1 MIVAR
6 SLVSRGEGSK
16 QHTLTIPET
25 LFLIAG
31 RGRYPS
37 LLIES
42 ARASG
47 VKRISVAAFEG
58 ETPETTGSGA
68 DEVYWLRVGQLGKL
82 LEAARKSGARHAMMA
97 GQLAPA
103 NLFNL
108 RPDFRA
114 LILLARLRRR
124 NAETLFGEVADQ
136 LAGIGLELLNAMT
149 FLENHVARTGHMAGP
164 NLKQRDIDDIH
175 FGFDV
180 AKEISRL
187 DIGQSVVV
195 KSGSVLAVE
204 AFEGTDD
211 CLRRGGGLGG
221 KGAILVKVTKPNQDM
236 RFDVP
241 VIGETTIGV
250 AREARVKAIACEA
263 NRTLLLDSPAVCQA
277 AQDAGVTLY
286 GISR

>member
-1 MIVAR
+1 LAAANR
-6 SLVSRGEGSK
+6 ASK
-16 QHTLTIPET
+16 SDTLTIPET

-58 ETPETTGSGA
+58 ETPETTSARA
-68 DEVYWLRVGQLGKL
+68 DEVHWLRVGQLGKL
-82 LEAARKSGARHAMMA
+82 LEAARKSGARHAIMA

-103 NLFNL
+103 NLFDL

-114 LILLARLRRR
+114 LILLARLKRR
-124 NAETLFGEVADQ
+124 NAETLFGEVANQ
-136 LAGIGLELLNAMT
+136 LASVGLELLDAIT
-149 FLENHVARTGHMAGP
+149 FLDDHVARTGRMAGP
-164 NLKQRDIDDIH
+164 NLKQRDIDDMH

-187 DIGQSVVV
+187 DIGQTVVI
-195 KSGSVLAVE
+195 KSGTVLAVE
-204 AFEGTDD
+204 AFEGTND
-211 CLRRGGGLGG
+211 CVRRGGSLGG
-221 KGAILVKVTKPNQDM
+221 KDAIMVKVTKPNQDM

-241 VIGETTIGV
+241 VIGETTIEV
-250 AREARVKAIACEA
+250 AHGAKIKAIACEA
-263 NRTLLLDSPAVCQA
+263 NRTLLLDSPAVCRA
-277 AQDAGVTLY
+277 AQNAGVTLY

>member
-1 MIVAR
+1 M
-6 SLVSRGEGSK
+6 
-16 QHTLTIPET
+16 
-25 LFLIAG
+25 
-31 RGRYPS
+31 
-37 LLIES
+37 ES

-47 VKRISVAAFEG
+47 VKKISVAAFEG
-58 ETPETTGSGA
+58 ETPESTGATA
-68 DEVYWLRVGQLGKL
+68 DEVHWLRVGQLGKL

-103 NLFNL
+103 NLFDL

-114 LILLARLRRR
+114 LILLAKLRRR
-124 NAETLFGEVADQ
+124 NAETLFGEIANQ
-136 LAGIGLELLNAMT
+136 LASIGLELLSAVT
-149 FLENHVARTGHMAGP
+149 FLDEHVAGTGQMAGP
-164 NLKQRDIDDIH
+164 NLRRRDIDDIQ

-195 KSGSVLAVE
+195 KSGTVLAVE
-204 AFEGTDD
+204 AFEGTND
-211 CLRRGGGLGG
+211 CIRRGGSLGG

-241 VIGETTIGV
+241 VIGERTIEV
-250 AREARVKAIACEA
+250 AREAKIKAIACEA
-263 NRTLLLDSPAVCQA
+263 NRTLLLDRPVVCRA
-277 AQDAGVTLY
+277 AQHAGVTLY

>member
-1 MIVAR
+1 MIVGPDRLSAAER
-6 SLVSRGEGSK
+6 VSKE
-16 QHTLTIPET
+16 HTLTIPET

-31 RGRYPS
+31 GGRYPS

-58 ETPETTGSGA
+58 ETTPTTSARA
-68 DEVYWLRVGQLGKL
+68 DEVHWLRVGQLGKL

-114 LILLARLRRR
+114 LILLARMRRR
-124 NAETLFGEVADQ
+124 NAETLFGEVANQ
-136 LAGIGLELLNAMT
+136 LASIGLELLNAMT
-149 FLENHVARTGHMAGP
+149 FLEDHVARTGHMAGP
-164 NLKQRDIDDIH
+164 NLRPRDIDDMH
-175 FGFDV
+175 F
-180 AKEISRL
+180 
-187 DIGQSVVV
+187 GQSVVV
-195 KSGSVLAVE
+195 KSGTVLAVE
-204 AFEGTDD
+204 AFEGTND
-211 CLRRGGGLGG
+211 CLRRGGKLGG

-241 VIGETTIGV
+241 VIGETTIEV
-250 AREARVKAIACEA
+250 AREARIKAIACEA
-263 NRTLLLDSPAVCQA
+263 NRTLLLDSPAVCRA

>member
-1 MIVAR
+1 MSAADR
-6 SLVSRGEGSK
+6 TSK

-31 RGRYPS
+31 GGRYPS

-58 ETPETTGSGA
+58 ETPPTTSARA
-68 DEVYWLRVGQLGKL
+68 DEVHWLRVGQLGKL

-103 NLFNL
+103 NLFDL

-124 NAETLFGEVADQ
+124 NAETLFGEVAKQ
-136 LAGIGLELLNAMT
+136 LASIGLELLNAMT
-149 FLENHVARTGHMAGP
+149 FLEDHVARPGHMAGP
-164 NLKQRDIDDIH
+164 NLRQRDIDDMH
-175 FGFDV
+175 FGFDI

-195 KSGSVLAVE
+195 KSGTVLAVE
-204 AFEGTDD
+204 AFEGTND
-211 CLRRGGGLGG
+211 CIRRGGSLGG

-241 VIGETTIGV
+241 VIGETTIEV
-250 AREARVKAIACEA
+250 AREARIKAIACEA
-263 NRTLLLDSPAVCQA
+263 NRTLLLDSPAVCRA

>member
-1 MIVAR
+1 
-6 SLVSRGEGSK
+6 
-16 QHTLTIPET
+16 LTIPES

-31 RGRYPS
+31 SGRYPS

-58 ETPETTGSGA
+58 ETPEATSARA
-68 DEVYWLRVGQLGKL
+68 DEVHWLRVGQLGKL
-82 LEAARKSGARHAMMA
+82 LEAARKSGAHHAMMA

-103 NLFNL
+103 NLFDL

-114 LILLARLRRR
+114 LILLARLKRR
-124 NAETLFGEVADQ
+124 NAETLFGEVANQ
-136 LAGIGLELLNAMT
+136 LASIGLELLNAMT
-149 FLENHVARTGHMAGP
+149 FLEDHVARAGHLAGP
-164 NLKQRDIDDIH
+164 NLRQRHIDDIH
-175 FGFDV
+175 FGFDL

-195 KSGSVLAVE
+195 KSGTVLAVE
-204 AFEGTDD
+204 AFEGTND
-211 CLRRGGGLGG
+211 CIRRGGSLGG

-241 VIGETTIGV
+241 VIGETTIEV
-250 AREARVKAIACEA
+250 AREARIKAIACEA
-263 NRTLLLDSPAVCQA
+263 KRTLLLDSPAVCRA
-277 AQDAGVTLY
+277 ATNAGITLY